1 VVEVEIEYVPRTLG
15 LFVPGAVAYTADPR
29 PGSE

>member
-15 LFVPGAVAYTADPR
+15 LFVPGAVAYTAEP
-29 PGSE
+29 PAGK